1 MMPNVV
7 LINPLWTKRK
17 GNIWR
22 KVGGCLPPLGLGYI
36 ASACER
42 RKISVT
48 VIDANA
54 ENLDND
60 QIVAR
65 LRGLKFEFV
74 GISATT
80 ITLNPALRLAEEIKR
95 NFTSCT
101 MVFGG
106 VHATVD
112 PDSVIKHAAVDY
124 VLRGE
129 AEQSFPTLL
138 LSANP
143 SLIAGLTYK
152 TAAGVVHNPPAPR
165 IADLDSLP
173 QPAWHLL
180 PVNLYR
186 PSLGNYKRL
195 PGVGMIAS
203 RGCPGKCTFCFVG
216 THGETVRRRSA
227 RRVVDEIKYLRDH
240 NGIREVSFYD
250 DNFTTSKAF
259 VLEFCSLLADEK
271 VKISWTCSSRV
282 DTVNEQILKTMKLGG
297 CHQISYGVE
306 SADEEILKNLN
317 KRIQLPQVKETIR
330 LTRLAG
336 IEAKIFLMFGAPGET
351 VDSINTTLRF
361 AVETKADGFIVSIAT
376 PFPGTQMLDWA
387 KEHGYLRILDWERYD
402 VSTPTMEL
410 PTIATA
416 DLRRAY
422 AAAYRTLYLRPGFLW
437 RKLTSIRSFEDIKK
451 YILALGVI
459 VGL

>member
-1 MMPNVV
+1 MPNVV

-36 ASACER
+36 ASSCER
-42 RKISVT
+42 NNISVAM
-48 VIDANA
+48 IDANA

-60 QIVAR
+60 EIVAR
-65 LRGLKFEFV
+65 LRGVKFEFV
-74 GISATT
+74 GVSVTT

-95 NFTSCT
+95 NFPACT

-112 PDSVIKHAAVDY
+112 PDSIIKHAAIDY
-124 VLRGE
+124 VLQGE
-129 AEQSFPTLL
+129 AEQSFPALL
-138 LSANP
+138 RSADP
-143 SLIAGLTYK
+143 SLVAGLTYK
-152 TAAGVVHNPPAPR
+152 ASAGVVHNPPAPR

-173 QPAWHLL
+173 PPAWHLL

-203 RGCPGKCTFCFVG
+203 RGCPGKCTFCYVG
-216 THGETVRRRSA
+216 TNGETVRRRSA
-227 RRVVDEIKYLRDH
+227 RNVVDEIKYLRDN
-240 NGIREVSFYD
+240 NGIREISFYD
-250 DNFTTSKAF
+250 DNFTTSKTF
-259 VLEFCSLLADEK
+259 VSEFCSLLAQEN
-271 VKISWTCSSRV
+271 VKITWTCASRV
-282 DTVNEQILKTMKLGG
+282 DTVNEEILKTMKQGG

-306 SADEEILKNLN
+306 SADEQILKNIN
-317 KRIQLPQVKETIR
+317 KRIQLPRVSETIR
-330 LTRLAG
+330 LTRKAG
-336 IEAKIFLMFGAPGET
+336 IEAKIYLMFGAPGET
-351 VDSINTTLRF
+351 VDTIKTTLRF
-361 AVETKADGFIVSIAT
+361 AVKTKADGFIVSIAT

-387 KEHGYLRILDWERYD
+387 KERGYLRILDWERYD

-416 DLRRAY
+416 DLRQAY
-422 AAAYRTLYLRPGFLW
+422 ATAYRTLYLRPGFLW
-437 RKLTSIRSFEDIKK
+437 RKLTSIRSWEDIKK
-451 YILALGVI
+451 YMTALAVVI
-459 VGL
+459 GL